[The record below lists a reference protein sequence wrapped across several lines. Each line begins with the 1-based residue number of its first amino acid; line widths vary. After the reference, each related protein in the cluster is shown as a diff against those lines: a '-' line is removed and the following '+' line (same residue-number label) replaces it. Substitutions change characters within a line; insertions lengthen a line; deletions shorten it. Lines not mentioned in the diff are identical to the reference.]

1 MLYFIFTWQKKIKIY
16 IYYIYFEVYTKI
28 RFVHVPCTAPPIFV
42 LTVPLIILGP
52 YLKEKCRNYTH
63 LGGLF
68 QYCNCQAP
76 LISLSSGCRKLVTV
90 TGSLLCPSG
99 AHWSV
104 GLWRERLAQALSS
117 SQRLSQL
124 SVQASGWIPTMWS
137 GYFQSLDQLCD
148 IS

>member
-90 TGSLLCPSG
+90 TDSLLCPSG

-104 GLWRERLAQALSS
+104 GLWRERQLTEAEPAVGPSIWVDPDHVVGIFSEPGPAL
-117 SQRLSQL
+117 
-124 SVQASGWIPTMWS
+124 
-137 GYFQSLDQLCD
+137 
-148 IS
+148 